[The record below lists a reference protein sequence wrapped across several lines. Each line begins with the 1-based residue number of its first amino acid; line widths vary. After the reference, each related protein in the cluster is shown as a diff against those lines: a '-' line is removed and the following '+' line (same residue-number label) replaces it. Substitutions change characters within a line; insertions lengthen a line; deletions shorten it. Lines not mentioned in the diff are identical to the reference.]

1 MRIVGLIPARG
12 GSKGIHR
19 KNLQTVGENSLVA
32 IKILQARAS
41 NCNEIWVS
49 TEDLEIASIAKQD
62 GAKIIERPMA
72 LAEDDTSTDDM
83 LIHAAETLKLDSS
96 DCIILLQPTSP
107 LLKVSSVNK
116 CIEMLLKNH
125 ELSSVITLRQAHPFM
140 WEETE
145 FTNWDPSGHTRK
157 VRPRRQELSPSGYET
172 GGCYAIRV
180 QSLYEQRV
188 RYPKPTGTVSVNHLE
203 AIDIDTLEDLS
214 LASSIF
220 GLLNSTTED
229 RIF

>member
-49 TEDLEIASIAKQD
+49 TEDPEIASIAKQD

-83 LIHAAETLKLDSS
+83 LIHAAETLKLDSN

-107 LLKVSSVNK
+107 LLKLSSVNK
-116 CIEMLLKNH
+116 CIQMLLENP

-140 WEETE
+140 WQETE
-145 FTNWDPSGHTRK
+145 FMNWDPSGHTRK

-220 GLLNSTTED
+220 ALLNSTTED

>member
-1 MRIVGLIPARG
+1 MRIVSLIPARG
-12 GSKGIHR
+12 GSKGINR
-19 KNLQTVGENSLVA
+19 KNLQKVGEISLLE
-32 IKILQARAS
+32 IKILQSRAS
-41 NCNEIWVS
+41 DCNEIWVS
-49 TEDLEIASIAKQD
+49 TEDLEIASISEQNE
-62 GAKIIERPMA
+62 AKIIERPMA

-107 LLKVSSVNK
+107 LLKLSSVNK
-116 CIEMLLKNH
+116 CIQMLLENP

-145 FTNWDPSGHTRK
+145 FMNWDPSGHTRK
-157 VRPRRQELSPSGYET
+157 IRPRRQELAPSGYET

>member
-1 MRIVGLIPARG
+1 MRIVGLVPARG
-12 GSKGIHR
+12 GSKGIPR
-19 KNLQTVGENSLVA
+19 KNLKLIDGKSLVS
-32 IKILQARAS
+32 IKIAQAKAS
-41 NCNEIWVS
+41 QCNEIWVS
-49 TEDLEIASIAKQD
+49 TEDPEIASIAMQD

-107 LLKVSSVNK
+107 LLRLSSVNK
-116 CIEMLLKNH
+116 CIEMLLANH
-125 ELSSVITLRQAHPFM
+125 KLSSAITLRHAHPFM

-145 FTNWDPSGHTRK
+145 FMNWNPSGHSRK

-180 QSLYEQRV
+180 KSLYEQGV
-188 RYPKPTGTVSVNHLE
+188 RYPEPTGAVSVNHLE

-214 LASSIF
+214 LASAIF
-220 GLLNSTTED
+220 GLLNSTAED

>member
-49 TEDLEIASIAKQD
+49 TEDPEIASIAKQD

-83 LIHAAETLKLDSS
+83 LIHAAETLKLDSN

-107 LLKVSSVNK
+107 LLKLSSVDK
-116 CIEMLLKNH
+116 CIQMLLENP

-145 FTNWDPSGHTRK
+145 FMNWDPSGHTRK

-188 RYPKPTGTVSVNHLE
+188 RYPKPTGAIPVNHIE

-214 LASSIF
+214 LANSIF
-220 GLLNSTTED
+220 GLLYSTTED

>member
-19 KNLQTVGENSLVA
+19 KNLQAVGEYSLVA

-41 NCNEIWVS
+41 SCNEIWVS
-49 TEDLEIASIAKQD
+49 TEDLEIASISKQY
-62 GAKIIERPMA
+62 GAKIIERPRA

-107 LLKVSSVNK
+107 LLKLSSVDK
-116 CIEMLLKNH
+116 CIQMLLGNP

-145 FTNWDPSGHTRK
+145 FMNWDPSGHTRK
-157 VRPRRQELSPSGYET
+157 IRPRRQELSPSGYET

-188 RYPKPTGTVSVNHLE
+188 RYPRPTGATPVNHIE

-214 LASSIF
+214 LANSIF

>member
-1 MRIVGLIPARG
+1 
-12 GSKGIHR
+12 
-19 KNLQTVGENSLVA
+19 
-32 IKILQARAS
+32 
-41 NCNEIWVS
+41 
-49 TEDLEIASIAKQD
+49 
-62 GAKIIERPMA
+62 
-72 LAEDDTSTDDM
+72 
-83 LIHAAETLKLDSS
+83 LDSS

-107 LLKVSSVNK
+107 LLKLSSVNK
-116 CIEMLLKNH
+116 CIQMLLENP

-140 WEETE
+140 WHETE
-145 FTNWDPSGHTRK
+145 FMNWDPSGHTRK

-180 QSLYEQRV
+180 PSLYEQRV

>member
-1 MRIVGLIPARG
+1 
-12 GSKGIHR
+12 
-19 KNLQTVGENSLVA
+19 
-32 IKILQARAS
+32 
-41 NCNEIWVS
+41 
-49 TEDLEIASIAKQD
+49 
-62 GAKIIERPMA
+62 MA

-83 LIHAAETLKLDSS
+83 LIHAAETLKLDSN

-107 LLKVSSVNK
+107 LLKLSSVNK
-116 CIEMLLKNH
+116 CIQMLLENP

-140 WEETE
+140 WQETE
-145 FTNWDPSGHTRK
+145 FMNWDPSGHTRK

>member
-12 GSKGIHR
+12 GSKGVHR

-83 LIHAAETLKLDSS
+83 LIHAAETLKMDSS

-107 LLKVSSVNK
+107 LLKLSSVNK
-116 CIEMLLKNH
+116 CIEMLLENH

-145 FTNWDPSGHTRK
+145 FMNWDPSGHTRK

>member
-49 TEDLEIASIAKQD
+49 TEDLEIASISEQNE
-62 GAKIIERPMA
+62 AKIIERPMA

-107 LLKVSSVNK
+107 LLKLSSVNK
-116 CIEMLLKNH
+116 CIQMLLENP

-140 WEETE
+140 WEESE
-145 FTNWDPSGHTRK
+145 FMNWDPSGHTRK

>member
-12 GSKGIHR
+12 GSKGIPR
-19 KNLQTVGENSLVA
+19 KNLQTVGDNSLVA

-49 TEDLEIASIAKQD
+49 TEDPEIASIAKQD

-107 LLKVSSVNK
+107 LLRLSSVNK
-116 CIEMLLKNH
+116 CIEMLLANH

-145 FTNWDPSGHTRK
+145 FMNWDPSGHSRK

-180 QSLYEQRV
+180 QSLYEQGV

-220 GLLNSTTED
+220 GLLNSSGED
-229 RIF
+229 KIF

>member
-1 MRIVGLIPARG
+1 
-12 GSKGIHR
+12 
-19 KNLQTVGENSLVA
+19 
-32 IKILQARAS
+32 
-41 NCNEIWVS
+41 
-49 TEDLEIASIAKQD
+49 
-62 GAKIIERPMA
+62 MA
-72 LAEDDTSTDDM
+72 LAEDDTSTDEM

-107 LLKVSSVNK
+107 LLRLSSVNK
-116 CIEMLLKNH
+116 CIEMLLANH

-145 FTNWDPSGHTRK
+145 FMNWDPSGHSRK

-180 QSLYEQRV
+180 QSLYEQGV

-220 GLLNSTTED
+220 GLLNSSGED
-229 RIF
+229 KIF

>member
-116 CIEMLLKNH
+116 CIQMLLENP
-125 ELSSVITLRQAHPFM
+125 ELSSVITLRQAHTFM
-140 WEETE
+140 WEESK
-145 FTNWDPSGHTRK
+145 FMNWDPSGHTRK

>member
-12 GSKGIHR
+12 GSKGIPR
-19 KNLQTVGENSLVA
+19 KNLRTVGENSLVA

-62 GAKIIERPMA
+62 GAKIIDRPVA

-107 LLKVSSVNK
+107 LLKLSSVNK
-116 CIEMLLKNH
+116 CIEMLLENPK
-125 ELSSVITLRQAHPFM
+125 LSSVITLRQAHPFM
-140 WEETE
+140 WEENE
-145 FTNWDPSGHTRK
+145 FMNWDPSGHTRR

>member
-12 GSKGIHR
+12 GSKGILR
-19 KNLQTVGENSLVA
+19 KNLQAVGENSLVA

-49 TEDLEIASIAKQD
+49 TEDLEIASISKQN
-62 GAKIIERPMA
+62 GAKIIERPIA

-83 LIHAAETLKLDSS
+83 LIHAAETLKLGSS
-96 DCIILLQPTSP
+96 DFVILLQPTSP
-107 LLKVSSVNK
+107 LIKLSSVNK
-116 CIEMLLKNH
+116 CIQMLLENP
-125 ELSSVITLRQAHPFM
+125 ELSSVITLRQAHPFI
-140 WEETE
+140 WEQTE
-145 FTNWDPSGHTRK
+145 VMNWDPSGHTRK
-157 VRPRRQELSPSGYET
+157 IRPRRQELSPSGYET

-188 RYPKPTGTVSVNHLE
+188 RYPRPTGAIPVNHIE

-214 LASSIF
+214 LANSIF

>member
-49 TEDLEIASIAKQD
+49 TEDLEIASIAKQY

-83 LIHAAETLKLDSS
+83 LIHAAETLKMDSS

-107 LLKVSSVNK
+107 LLKLSSVNK
-116 CIEMLLKNH
+116 CIQMLLENP

-145 FTNWDPSGHTRK
+145 FMNWDPSGHTRK

>member
-19 KNLQTVGENSLVA
+19 KNLQAVGEYSLVA

-41 NCNEIWVS
+41 SCNEIWVS
-49 TEDLEIASIAKQD
+49 TEDLEIASISKQY

-107 LLKVSSVNK
+107 LLKLSSVDK
-116 CIEMLLKNH
+116 CIQMLLENP

-145 FTNWDPSGHTRK
+145 FMNWDPSGHTRK
-157 VRPRRQELSPSGYET
+157 IRPRRQELSPTGYET

-188 RYPKPTGTVSVNHLE
+188 RYPRPTGTTPVNHIE

-214 LASSIF
+214 LANSIF

>member
-1 MRIVGLIPARG
+1 
-12 GSKGIHR
+12 
-19 KNLQTVGENSLVA
+19 VGENSLVA

-49 TEDLEIASIAKQD
+49 TEDPEIASIAKQD

-83 LIHAAETLKLDSS
+83 LIHAAETLKLDSN

-107 LLKVSSVNK
+107 LLKLSSVDK
-116 CIEMLLKNH
+116 CIQMLLENP

-145 FTNWDPSGHTRK
+145 FMNWDPSGHTRK

-188 RYPKPTGTVSVNHLE
+188 RYPKPTGAIPVNHIE

-214 LASSIF
+214 LANSIF
-220 GLLNSTTED
+220 GLLYSTTED

>member
-12 GSKGIHR
+12 GSKGIPR
-19 KNLQTVGENSLVA
+19 KNLRTVGENSLVA

-62 GAKIIERPMA
+62 GAKIIDRPVA

-107 LLKVSSVNK
+107 LLKLSSVNK
-116 CIEMLLKNH
+116 CIQMLLENPK
-125 ELSSVITLRQAHPFM
+125 LSSVITLRQAHPFM
-140 WEETE
+140 WEENE
-145 FTNWDPSGHTRK
+145 FMNWDPSGHTRK

-220 GLLNSTTED
+220 GIVNSTTED